1 MGIEEGN
8 GEGCGVGRFVL
19 TTAAAIGL
27 ADGRDV
33 GLLEAGVSV
42 GRSVG

>member
-1 MGIEEGN
+1 MGFEVGN
-8 GEGCGVGRFVL
+8 NVGCGVGRLVL

-33 GLLEAGVSV
+33 GLLETGVSV